1 MKRSLHL
8 SVGSLLLLA
17 AIQVFAAVK
26 TPLQNPVAYENR
38 PQDWQWSLA
47 QGDTAN
53 PIAISN
59 QGDMT
64 IQVSGTF
71 GGAGITLQGSNEPA
85 ATNGIAL
92 HDIDGNAI
100 NLTAAGVLQV
110 KEKTL
115 FLWPVISGGNGT
127 TNLTITIFGR

>member
-1 MKRSLHL
+1 MKRSLSL
-8 SVGSLLLLA
+8 SLFCILMVG
-17 AIQVFAAVK
+17 AIQAFAAVK
-26 TPLQNPVAYENR
+26 TPVENPTAYDNR
-38 PQDWQWSLA
+38 PHDWQWSFV
-47 QGDTAN
+47 QGDTGN

-59 QGDMT
+59 QGDVT

-71 GGAGITLQGSNEPA
+71 AGAGITLQGSNEPG

-100 NLTAAGVLQV
+100 NLTAGGILQV

-115 FLWPVISGGNGT
+115 FLWPVITGGNGT
-127 TNLTITIFGR
+127 TSLTITIFGR